1 MAPPL
6 RGAPTDRNLRAFVQD
21 QPPLLQGDGPIALI
35 MAPTRELVQQIGKD
49 VKRFGKPLGINCVC
63 VFGGSGIA
71 NQVRRYACGLT
82 AQTWDGC
89 TGPAIT
95 I

>member
-1 MAPPL
+1 MCTARL
-6 RGAPTDRNLRAFVQD
+6 QD

-49 VKRFGKPLGINCVC
+49 VKRFGKTLGINCVC

-71 NQVRRYACGLT
+71 NQVLSRALPGLHRVRPRRH
-82 AQTWDGC
+82 
-89 TGPAIT
+89 
-95 I
+95 

>member
-1 MAPPL
+1 MSLIP
-6 RGAPTDRNLRAFVQD
+6 QD
-21 QPPLLQGDGPIALI
+21 QPALLQGDGPIALI

-71 NQVRRYACGLT
+71 NQVRDSAC
-82 AQTWDGC
+82 
-89 TGPAIT
+89 P
-95 I
+95 